1 MTPTELERIEHAAS
15 HYSGLAPVKWV
26 IDLIAALR
34 EAWAERDR
42 SDARAAFVLDMHPGQ
57 YFKYRKQ
64 LDEHDAMAAKLASA
78 EKVVEAA
85 RELVRRCNDGELSF
99 EYTAALNAVQE
110 TLEAHDKEVRL
121 KYWP

>member
-64 LDEHDAMAAKLASA
+64 LDEHDAMAAKLAST
-78 EKVVEAA
+78 EKVVAAA
-85 RELVRRCNDGELSF
+85 RPVANLGFQNVANEMLVLR
-99 EYTAALNAVQE
+99 AALKGY
-110 TLEAHDKEVRL
+110 DKEKV
-121 KYWP
+121 